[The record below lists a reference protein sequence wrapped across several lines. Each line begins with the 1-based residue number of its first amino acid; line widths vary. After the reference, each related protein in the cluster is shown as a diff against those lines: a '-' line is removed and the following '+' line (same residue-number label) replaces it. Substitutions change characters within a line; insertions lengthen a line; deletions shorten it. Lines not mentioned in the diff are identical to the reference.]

1 MALDAIPFV
10 GTVKGIQEVLTGVD
24 LITGQ
29 QLSVADRVAE
39 GAGVLLSVL
48 PEGKLWGTLAAKE
61 AIDGGAWVWKQ
72 VGKEAVEETEMQGNQ
87 FTNGIRNIQ
96 TGGRNNLSVDEYFR
110 REAEASKMYDSIRA
124 STSDVQ
130 AISKNTGIT
139 ESRIQR
145 IKDHVFNNAHIKSS
159 GNGRFDP
166 DYEIAQAWTRLQ
178 QGTYNAKD
186 IDLLNHELFE
196 SRFEGIFKTDYET
209 AHDAAVR
216 SGRPWEID

>member
-1 MALDAIPFV
+1 MIRGEIQDGLTFNRYAYVNGNPVSYIDPLGLMKC
-10 GTVKGIQEVLTGVD
+10 GT
-24 LITGQ
+24 
-29 QLSVADRVAE
+29 E
-39 GAGVLLSVL
+39 GAG
-48 PEGKLWGTLAAKE
+48 
-61 AIDGGAWVWKQ
+61 
-72 VGKEAVEETEMQGNQ
+72 
-87 FTNGIRNIQ
+87 NIQ

-110 REAEASKMYDSIRA
+110 QEAEASKMYDSIRA

-130 AISKNTGIT
+130 GISKNTGIA

-145 IKDHVFNNAHIKSS
+145 IKDHVFNNEHIKSS

-178 QGTYNAKD
+178 QGTYNTKD

-196 SRFEGIFKTDYET
+196 SRFEGIFKTNYET

-216 SGRPWEID
+216 SGRPWEIGD